1 MASVLIPTGFPETL
15 RAAQTGS
22 GPALSSLYVE
32 MQPEILAF
40 LRARAPRDADDLS
53 SEVWLDVTRGIG
65 RFEGDATGFRA
76 WVFTIARRRLIDSRR
91 RFERRPTT
99 PLAEIDGE
107 ASEHGPETTIVAASS
122 ARELLAGLPKDQADV
137 VRLRVVDGL
146 SVDEAAARLGKR
158 PGTVRVLQHR
168 GLRRLATI
176 LAAGAA
182 AFALFLALGIGGA
195 LPERAEALA
204 RQIVDRV
211 GLDVLLPAEPDATSS
226 RTSPAP
232 PVDGDGPRAAGGGS
246 AGAQSAFAVE
256 PETTTSDAST
266 SVAAPDAVGDNA
278 GGGGLAT
285 TPPDAVPPAPPTDP
299 PPAEH
304 GNSSPPP
311 VIPPDAPPGLNGA
324 VPPGQ
329 GGTPPGHGGVPPGQA
344 KKT

>member
-1 MASVLIPTGFPETL
+1 MGPVLIPTGFPETL

-53 SEVWLDVTRGIG
+53 SEVWLDVTRGIS

-99 PLAEIDGE
+99 PLAEIDGA

-195 LPERAEALA
+195 LPKRAEALA
-204 RQIVDRV
+204 REIVDRV
-211 GLDVLLPAEPDATSS
+211 GLDVLLPAEAAATHSE
-226 RTSPAP
+226 TWPAP
-232 PVDGDGPRAAGGGS
+232 SVDGRDSRA
-246 AGAQSAFAVE
+246 AGAQSAIAIE

-304 GNSSPPP
+304 GNSPPP
-311 VIPPDAPPGLNGA
+311 PETPPDAPPGLNGA

-329 GGTPPGHGGVPPGQA
+329 GGTPPGHGGIPPGQA